1 MFFKPYTKFN
11 ITVPHSIDFM
21 KKRLKVRALS
31 PKKLRN
37 YFMTFDGRTDF
48 SFTEY
53 SKYVVLYPVCDTR
66 NSLRGEFLLQF
77 DSVSDSESLIHVTV
91 KVSDIVVVF
100 SIFWLCGVSAFLFFS
115 LLSKFYIGSIIGFIM
130 LGFFFA
136 LSYFMRKSAE
146 NELADMIHAFKNFIS
161 DDYINAGDFY

>member
-1 MFFKPYTKFN
+1 MFFKPYTKFD

-48 SFTEY
+48 RFTEY
-53 SKYVVLYPVCDTR
+53 SKYVILYPVCDTR

-77 DSVSDSESLIHVTV
+77 DYVSDSETLIHVTV
-91 KVSDIVVVF
+91 KVPDLVIAF
-100 SIFWLCGVSAFLFFS
+100 SFFWLCGVSAFLCFS
-115 LLSKFYIGSIIGFIM
+115 LFSKFYSGAVIGIIM

-146 NELADMIHAFKNFIS
+146 NELADMIHVFKNFIS
-161 DDYINAGDFY
+161 DDYINTGEIY